1 MNPGKYVN
9 SLTVGGSCTGEPQQ
23 NNLTIHGR
31 NAKKAA
37 SQRQQILSRTG
48 LMSLTQENADD
59 VRSLV

>member
-1 MNPGKYVN
+1 MNPSKYVN

-23 NNLTIHGR
+23 NKLTIHAR
-31 NAKKAA
+31 NTEKAA
-37 SQRQQILSRTG
+37 SQRQQILFRTG